1 MEAAG
6 DIFNVEASMLTPYDR
21 SRKTGYRIK
30 PKSGVGFLILPAVV
44 AFVLIALATLH
55 PKASIWISE
64 AVQAE
69 FGGNGVAEDAP
80 VQTAQPGMAGP
91 VRTVHA
97 Q

>member
-1 MEAAG
+1 
-6 DIFNVEASMLTPYDR
+6 MLAPYDR
-21 SRKTGYRIK
+21 SHKTGNRTNR
-30 PKSGVGFLILPAVV
+30 KSVIGFLILPAVV
-44 AFVLIALATLH
+44 AFVLIALATAH

-69 FGGNGVAEDAP
+69 FGGSGVAEEAP

-97 Q
+97 E